1 MSLDRVPLVPPLL
14 PADQTGRT
22 GSTSAPRSAHSRRA
36 GILIRVTPRPRRT
49 STHPVQ
55 SRRPDPLVWAQ
66 ALKEA
71 NGDVRRLKLLE
82 DGTVL
87 VLRNSES

>member
-1 MSLDRVPLVPPLL
+1 M
-14 PADQTGRT
+14 
-22 GSTSAPRSAHSRRA
+22 A
-36 GILIRVTPRPRRT
+36 GILIVVTPRSPR
-49 STHPVQ
+49 SSASPVQ

-71 NGDVRRLKLLE
+71 GGDVRRLKVLE

-87 VLRNSES
+87 VLRNADR